1 MKRNQIA
8 AVVVLIALLAWGV
21 VDAYVLDKGAENA
34 ATNGA
39 NSSVPIG
46 LEKGN
51 LAPDFEL
58 RQLGGDK
65 VKLSDFRGKKV
76 IVNLWATWCPPCRAE
91 IPDMQRFYEANKANG
106 VVILGVNLTA
116 TETKPEDVEK
126 FVQAYGMTFP
136 VLLDGEKQVSDVYK
150 AISIPTSF
158 IIDSQ
163 GVIRE
168 KFIGPMSYE
177 WMEKTLGRVQ

>member
-21 VDAYVLDKGAENA
+21 VDAYVLDKGAGNA

-65 VKLSDFRGKKV
+65 VKLSDFRGKKSSSIYGRPGV
-76 IVNLWATWCPPCRAE
+76 RRAGRKSRTCSGFTKQTRRTASSFWAST
-91 IPDMQRFYEANKANG
+91 
-106 VVILGVNLTA
+106 
-116 TETKPEDVEK
+116 
-126 FVQAYGMTFP
+126 
-136 VLLDGEKQVSDVYK
+136 
-150 AISIPTSF
+150 
-158 IIDSQ
+158 
-163 GVIRE
+163 
-168 KFIGPMSYE
+168 
-177 WMEKTLGRVQ
+177 

>member
-1 MKRNQIA
+1 MKRNHIW
-8 AVVVLIALLAWGV
+8 AVVVLVALLAWGV
-21 VDAYVLDKGAENA
+21 VDAYVLDTGAENA
-34 ATNGA
+34 ATSEPG
-39 NSSVPIG
+39 SVPIG
-46 LEKGN
+46 LKKGN

-58 RQLGGDK
+58 RQLGGGK
-65 VKLSDFRGKKV
+65 VKLSDLRGKKV

-106 VVILGVNLTA
+106 VVILGVNLTT
-116 TETKPEDVEK
+116 TETKPEDVEA

-136 VLLDGEKQVSDVYK
+136 VLLDDEKHVSGAYK

-158 IIDSQ
+158 LIDSN

-168 KFIGPMSYE
+168 KYIGPMSYE
-177 WMEKTLGRVQ
+177 WMEKTLAGMQ